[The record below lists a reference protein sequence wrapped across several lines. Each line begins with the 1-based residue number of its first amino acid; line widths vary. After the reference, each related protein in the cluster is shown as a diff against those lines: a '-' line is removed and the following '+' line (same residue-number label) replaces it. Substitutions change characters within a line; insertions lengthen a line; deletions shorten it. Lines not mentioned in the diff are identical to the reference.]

1 MALAKDSKRTTFT
14 TNVLKDTKS
23 IMEELKNETGLPIS
37 KLTDMAF
44 KLLHE
49 KIKNEGVTIKID

>member
-14 TNVLKDTKS
+14 TYVLKDTKV
-23 IMEELKNETGLPIS
+23 IMEEVKNETGLLIS